1 MGAGKVEQ
9 DLVSASE
16 GASASGGCGGGRV
29 RCTGD
34 ARAVAE
40 IREGVPEAG
49 AAAGLVG
56 ETLQMCFRE
65 RVRAKSFEGTGPS

>member
-1 MGAGKVEQ
+1 M
-9 DLVSASE
+9 
-16 GASASGGCGGGRV
+16 
-29 RCTGD
+29 
-34 ARAVAE
+34 AE

-65 RVRAKSFEGTGPS
+65 RVRAKSFEGTGPFGLRMKALEGGVWKVAVIYWRGSSWGLT